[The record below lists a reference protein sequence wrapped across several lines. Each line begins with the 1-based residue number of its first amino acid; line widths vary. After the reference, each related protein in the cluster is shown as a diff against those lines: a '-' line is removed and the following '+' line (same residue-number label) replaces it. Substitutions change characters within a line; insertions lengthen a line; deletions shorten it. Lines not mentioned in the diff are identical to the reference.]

1 MHAVSINDFY
11 WRYPN
16 FTGIKGDYAL
26 KAISLEINEG
36 EFFGITGPSGSGKST
51 LCYAI
56 AGLIPH
62 QIKLPLNL
70 DDGIKGEIRV
80 LGEAVTA
87 IKNEN
92 GKPTITGT
100 GSMSPEVGLVMQDPE
115 SQFLSMSVMNEMSLG
130 LQMMGLDKS
139 EMEERIRSA
148 MEMVGLGELYQGAS
162 RIHPSE
168 LSGGQKQRLVI
179 ASFLAM
185 KPKILIL
192 DEPTSDLDPKGKLEV
207 IETIAKLKSES
218 KMTIILVEHNPE
230 LMLKFAGR
238 MAVLYE
244 GSLIAVDKPSKIY
257 SNNELTKK
265 YNVYTPE
272 ISELSEYFSIDE
284 RPKVT
289 IEKSGFSIERAIQKH
304 NDSIISMKNIGFSY
318 DDGTKALENIDLN
331 IEKGSLVALVGQNG
345 SGKST
350 LSKIISGILP
360 PSSGTMEIA
369 GIRPTNKKTRAK
381 LPMHVS
387 YVFQNPD
394 HQIFTRSVTD
404 EIKYSLN
411 NAGITGTHASEMVS
425 GILEKVGLSDKAD
438 EDPVFLGRGQ
448 KRRLAVASSIVLKP
462 EILIVDEPTTG
473 QDYHMSTEI
482 MELIKKLNDEG
493 VTIILITHDMRL
505 VAEYCRR
512 VLVMSRGSLVFDGT
526 PESLFMN
533 DHILKLSSLS
543 EPQSVR
549 LSKEMINIGI
559 LKEPFI
565 SAKEWLEFFDF
576 MKSKTSITFRSF
588 GDIEKAKLKIL
599 NKISSFGKP
608 SGIISI
614 ERGGMIL
621 GSMLAESLN
630 CESYSISASHYNEIG
645 ALTKDVNVNGIESL
659 DLKPKELYVVVDELV
674 DTGKTLDTIMHVLK
688 QRFPDSKFLTCTM
701 IAKPHSII
709 KPDITAEEAENTTW
723 VVFDYE
729 KNESICEFK
738 ASNPKMLNELNEHF
752 STKLDNRY
760 AKETALMEN
769 AFKYSGKNP
778 DVIIYENPT
787 TAIYARLASDILG
800 IKKLIGVRNGDSV
813 KRHGAYSCAAIISSN
828 DKAAEGLK
836 SLIDSKDKIVINIG
850 IMKIGE

>member
-1 MHAVSINDFY
+1 LHAVSINDFY

-92 GKPTITGT
+92 GKPAITGV

-130 LQMMGLDKS
+130 LQMMGLEKS
-139 EMEERIRSA
+139 EMEERIKAA

-185 KPKILIL
+185 RPKILIL

-230 LMLKFAGR
+230 LMLKFADR

-284 RPKVT
+284 SPKVT

-304 NDSIISMKNIGFSY
+304 SESIISMKGIGFSY
-318 DDGTKALENIDLN
+318 DDGTKALENIDIS

-350 LSKIISGILP
+350 LSKIISGILA

-369 GIRPTNKKTRAK
+369 GIKPTNKKTRSK

-425 GILEKVGLSDKAD
+425 GILEKVGLSDKAN

-448 KRRLAVASSIVLKP
+448 KRRLAVASSIVIKP
-462 EILIVDEPTTG
+462 EVLIVDEPTTG
-473 QDYHMSTEI
+473 QDYKMAMEI
-482 MELIKKLNDEG
+482 MEIIKSLNEEG
-493 VTIILITHDMRL
+493 VTVLLITHDMRL

-512 VLVMSRGSLVFDGT
+512 AIVMSKGSIIFDGT
-526 PESLFMN
+526 PEALFMDEN
-533 DHILKLSSLS
+533 VLRLSSLS

-549 LSKEMINIGI
+549 LSKGIINAG
-559 LKEPFI
+559 LLDEPLI
-565 SAKEWLEFFDF
+565 SAGEWLEFFNF
-576 MKSKTSITFRSF
+576 LKSKTKIIFKSIA
-588 GDIEKAKLKIL
+588 DIDASAA
-599 NKISSFGKP
+599 KISASLKDAGMPK
-608 SGIISI
+608 SMIYI
-614 ERGGMIL
+614 ERGGMVLASALYPRL
-621 GSMLAESLN
+621 GNVRA
-630 CESYSISASHYNEIG
+630 YGISASYYNDIG
-645 ALTKDVNVNGIESL
+645 ASTKEVFVRGVDTLKIPSGNG
-659 DLKPKELYVVVDELV
+659 YVLVVDELV
-674 DTGKTLDTIMHVLK
+674 DTGKTLASIMERLHAAFPK
-688 QRFPDSKFLTCTM
+688 ERFVTCTM
-701 IAKPHSII
+701 LAKPRSKI
-709 KPDITAEEAENTTW
+709 KPDIYAEEVSDDTW

-729 KNESICEFK
+729 KNEALSEFEK
-738 ASNPKMLNELNEHF
+738 ANPAMLPELRKHFASYPEDRYSTIYRKIDKLCSNISRKP
-752 STKLDNRY
+752 
-760 AKETALMEN
+760 TAI
-769 AFKYSGKNP
+769 A
-778 DVIIYENPT
+778 YENPR
-787 TAIYARLASDILG
+787 ALVQARLLSDKLG
-800 IKKLIGVRNGDSV
+800 V
-813 KRHGAYSCAAIISSN
+813 KRLIPVSEDASAVIVAEPNEDVVVVGSTKEAVERIS
-828 DKAAEGLK
+828 AMAGLK
-836 SLIDSKDKIVINIG
+836 KPIALVL
-850 IMKIGE
+850 EA